1 MSRLFPALLM
11 ALIALLSTQPLLA
24 DSTFATPPKDP
35 VILSISGNLTC
46 CPQGTAYFDLARLDA
61 MPQTEVSTTTP
72 WTEGTNTYS
81 GVRIS
86 ELLKAVG
93 AQGSTISATA
103 LNDYTIAFKA
113 AAALEYPVI
122 LATRSNGQLMR
133 VRDKGPLWI
142 IYPLSEYPQLRKE
155 EFHQTMV
162 WQLKALT
169 ISE

>member
-1 MSRLFPALLM
+1 
-11 ALIALLSTQPLLA
+11 
-24 DSTFATPPKDP
+24 
-35 VILSISGNLTC
+35 
-46 CPQGTAYFDLARLDA
+46 

-142 IYPLSEYPQLRKE
+142 IYPLSENPQLRKE